1 MNPGSGTGITR
12 SEEDLRLRREEL
24 FRQFNDIASP
34 ADALRLQ
41 LAMVEEIKLAEAVI
55 NVDKSS
61 PEYDH
66 RQLIRRMGDAVAW
79 SSLHPYAIRQLYAGA
94 GAPPNLS
101 NQTGLDL
108 TLEAAQECTAKGV
121 FVVICDITCCLGT
134 GDVVAITDR
143 ERPLLIEC
151 GNPRYAKTP
160 RKKRQM
166 QRASAASQQL
176 STGMAQWPDRS
187 TPTVTLAID
196 TPVEHIFEAVE
207 RAIQTAMRSGHG
219 VERPSADQEVFA
231 LRTDTTDD
239 PSVCDSLGSGL
250 GGLRA
255 FGLTE
260 LHDRRPSPRVAPPH
274 VWPIGADC
282 RQAVIEGDV
291 LVGHVVN
298 IDAFNGPAE
307 GDIRLLGAQKA
318 QEAIWIKAES
328 GEEAF
333 LLQPGL
339 IEELFGN
346 YQTVHSTIQTML
358 DTVGRKGV
366 LPPDTVSPESREER
380 ALSDDELDAI
390 PQHLLDDARQRAER
404 LATNERPPDGE
415 TEN

>member
-12 SEEDLRLRREEL
+12 SEEDLHLRREEL
-24 FRQFNDIASP
+24 FRQFDDIASP

-55 NVDKSS
+55 EVDKSS

-101 NQTGLDL
+101 NQAGLDL

-121 FVVICDITCCLGT
+121 FVVICDITYCLGT

-143 ERPLLIEC
+143 ECPLLIEC

-160 RKKRQM
+160 RKKRQI
-166 QRASAASQQL
+166 QRATAVSRQL

-187 TPTVTLAID
+187 APTVTLAID

-207 RAIQTAMRSGHG
+207 QAIQTAMRNGHG
-219 VERPSADQEVFA
+219 VERPNADQEVFA
-231 LRTDTTDD
+231 LRADTTGD
-239 PSVCDSLGSGL
+239 PSVFDSLGSGF
-250 GGLRA
+250 GDLRA

-274 VWPIGADC
+274 VWPISANC

-298 IDAFNGPAE
+298 IDAFNGPTE
-307 GDIRLLGAQKA
+307 GDIRLLGADKA
-318 QEAIWIKAES
+318 KGAIWIKAES

-339 IEELFGN
+339 VEELLGN

-358 DTVGRKGV
+358 DTVGRKGA
-366 LPPDTVSPESREER
+366 LPPDAVGPESREER
-380 ALSDDELDAI
+380 ALSDDELAAI
-390 PQHLLDDARQRAER
+390 PQHLLDDARRRAER

-415 TEN
+415 TED